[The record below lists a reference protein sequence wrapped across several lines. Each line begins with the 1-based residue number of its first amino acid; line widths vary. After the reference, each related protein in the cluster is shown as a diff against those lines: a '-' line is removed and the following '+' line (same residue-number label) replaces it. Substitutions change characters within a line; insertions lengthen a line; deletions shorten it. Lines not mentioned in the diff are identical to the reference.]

1 MNWDGIRPSNYG
13 AGSGNRVHINVR
25 GRGEGFSPEPVQRQ
39 PLEQIPEGPDIFK
52 INQCDG

>member
-1 MNWDGIRPSNYG
+1 MNWDGIKPFSDRL
-13 AGSGNRVHINVR
+13 GSGKRVGINVR

-39 PLEQIPEGPDIFK
+39 PLEKIPEGPDFFK

>member
-13 AGSGNRVHINVR
+13 SGSGNRGHINVR
-25 GRGEGFSPEPVQRQ
+25 GRGEGFSPEPVKRQ
-39 PLEQIPEGPDIFK
+39 PLEQIPEGPDFFK